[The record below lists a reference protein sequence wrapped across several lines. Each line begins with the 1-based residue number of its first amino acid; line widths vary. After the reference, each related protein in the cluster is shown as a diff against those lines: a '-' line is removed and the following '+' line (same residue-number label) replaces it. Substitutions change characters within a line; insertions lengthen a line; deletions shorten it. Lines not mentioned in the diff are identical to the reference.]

1 MHRELKID
9 VNKDSGAETCLFG
22 VHGSR
27 NILSGNLAETV
38 RRGEYVF
45 CF

>member
-27 NILSGNLAETV
+27 NILLDNQAETAPYMEHV
-38 RRGEYVF
+38 SYF
-45 CF
+45 